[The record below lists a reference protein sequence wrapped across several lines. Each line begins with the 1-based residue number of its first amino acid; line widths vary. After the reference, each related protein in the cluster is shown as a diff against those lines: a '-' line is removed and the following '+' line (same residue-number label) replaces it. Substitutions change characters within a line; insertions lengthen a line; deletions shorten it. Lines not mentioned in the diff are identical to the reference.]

1 MIAALAYGSRFAYS
15 TPIVV
20 HMEAPMRVPAGIDL
34 PEECFPI
41 QKSKLMNTTDRPLQP
56 PQQEQQY
63 RDMTMKVPNPAK
75 HRRVIFPVLHHSQSI
90 FEKQETRATGS
101 NEISTCVK
109 KVPSLNSL
117 SDLEADYDKIPLSP
131 PFKKLFATP
140 KDELS
145 PICVSSVSPE
155 SLPSI
160 PPLGPTSSE
169 LWRSIPF
176 SMPIPPF
183 KHTVTP
189 PMEPRAP
196 LGSPSYTKHQL
207 SSHARCPPAI
217 VVPMISSQH
226 GSLSHAP
233 TSILRNKSNESV
245 PSMVSASTIEGSCDV
260 RHVRFDARVCVFE
273 FFRHPREHKLTWFS
287 PSEMEK
293 FRRNALELVC
303 SQTME
308 LVPTGTGRLVRTR
321 NVSRQALFTN
331 ARLTADENE
340 DEIALQDLTRH
351 ELRNILIIDP
361 HDLCARLFAKAIQQM
376 LPYANVVTAKSSEEA
391 INRIHQLDAA
401 TNFDLILVE
410 ERLKLI
416 PDSSNHEGS
425 GSALIRLLRAE
436 FTRMVPGNRQPL
448 MIGVS
453 AHFGADKEKLKSS
466 GASLCWPK
474 PPPALDK
481 VMRDN
486 LLKHI
491 LILRGKEETAL
502 RYFL

>member
-1 MIAALAYGSRFAYS
+1 MKA
-15 TPIVV
+15 
-20 HMEAPMRVPAGIDL
+20 
-34 PEECFPI
+34 
-41 QKSKLMNTTDRPLQP
+41 TDRPLQP
-56 PQQEQQY
+56 PQQAEQC

-75 HRRVIFPVLHHSQSI
+75 HRRVIFPVLHHSQSVVDKH
-90 FEKQETRATGS
+90 ESSASGNDE
-101 NEISTCVK
+101 NSTCIR

-117 SDLEADYDKIPLSP
+117 SDLGADYSKVLLSP
-131 PFKKLFATP
+131 PFNKLLVTA
-140 KDELS
+140 KDESS

-169 LWRSIPF
+169 LWTTIPF

-183 KHTVTP
+183 KRTVTP
-189 PMEPRAP
+189 SMEPQAP
-196 LGSPSYTKHQL
+196 LGSPSYTKNPL
-207 SSHARCPPAI
+207 SPHARSTRGI
-217 VVPMISSQH
+217 VIPMVMPSH
-226 GSLSHAP
+226 GSLSLTPA
-233 TSILRNKSNESV
+233 SILRNKSNESV
-245 PSMVSASTIEGSCDV
+245 PSMVSASTSEGSCDA

-287 PSEMEK
+287 PSEMER

-321 NVSRQALFTN
+321 NMCRQALFTN

-340 DEIALQDLTRH
+340 DEIALQDLSRH
-351 ELRNILIIDP
+351 ELKNILVIDP

-401 TNFDLILVE
+401 TNFDLLLVE

-416 PDSSNHEGS
+416 PDCSHHEGS

-436 FTRMVPGNRQPL
+436 LAKMVPGNRQPL

-453 AHFGADKEKLKSS
+453 AHFGADKEKLKNS

-481 VMRDN
+481 VMRDD
-486 LLKHI
+486 LLKRI

>member
-90 FEKQETRATGS
+90 IEKQETRATGS

-140 KDELS
+140 RMNS
-145 PICVSSVSPE
+145 PICVSSVSPDY
-155 SLPSI
+155 
-160 PPLGPTSSE
+160 TSNGA
-169 LWRSIPF
+169 L
-176 SMPIPPF
+176 
-183 KHTVTP
+183 
-189 PMEPRAP
+189 AP

-207 SSHARCPPAI
+207 SSHTRCPPAI
-217 VVPMISSQH
+217 VVPIISPQH

-245 PSMVSASTIEGSCDV
+245 PSMVSASTSEGSCVV

-273 FFRHPREHKLTWFS
+273 FVRHPREHKLTWFS

-293 FRRNALELVC
+293 FRRSALELVC

-351 ELRNILIIDP
+351 ELKNILIIDP
-361 HDLCARLFAKAIQQM
+361 HDLCARLFAKAIQHM

-453 AHFGADKEKLKSS
+453 AHFGADKEKLKNS

-486 LLKHI
+486 LLKHV